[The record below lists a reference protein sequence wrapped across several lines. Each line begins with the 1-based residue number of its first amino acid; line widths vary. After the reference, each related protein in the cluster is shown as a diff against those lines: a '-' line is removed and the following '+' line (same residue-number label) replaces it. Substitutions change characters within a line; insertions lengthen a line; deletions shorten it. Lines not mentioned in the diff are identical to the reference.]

1 MLLHSCIRGFY
12 SKVYTR
18 SSRTYH
24 IQVSPKL
31 VLPSFAKINLGL
43 KVLNRRADGFHDI
56 CTVFQTIS
64 LSDTITFES
73 ADELCLKCSDE
84 TIPTDERNLIIKAAN
99 LLRERFSIP
108 LGARIYLEKVI
119 PSPGGLGGGS
129 SNAAVALL
137 GLNRLWSIGASI
149 GELHEL
155 AATLGSDV
163 PFFLYGGTAIGTG
176 RGTEL
181 EQVDDIE
188 ASNMVVV
195 TPNIAVST
203 MEAFRVLEVRRL
215 TSDVTE
221 RILLNCRFR
230 AEQCGFAEFDLD
242 NDFEKTVFSIHPEIG
257 DVKRDLL
264 ELGAVRAAMSGSG
277 ASVFGIFDN
286 IETRQTALKALGNR
300 PNWRSFAVAAI
311 SRSEYREALKQ
322 VF

>member
-1 MLLHSCIRGFY
+1 M
-12 SKVYTR
+12 
-18 SSRTYH
+18 
-24 IQVSPKL
+24 
-31 VLPSFAKINLGL
+31 
-43 KVLNRRADGFHDI
+43 LNRREDGFHDI

-64 LSDTITFES
+64 LCDAITFES
-73 ADELCLKCSDE
+73 ADELRLKCSDE

-99 LLRERFSIP
+99 LLRVRFSIP
-108 LGARIYLEKVI
+108 FGAKIHLEKVI

-149 GELHEL
+149 DELHEI
-155 AATLGSDV
+155 ASTLGSDV
-163 PFFLYGGTAIGTG
+163 PFFLYGGVAFGTG
-176 RGTEL
+176 RGTEIEPL
-181 EQVDDIE
+181 DDLDL
-188 ASNMVVV
+188 SNIVIV

-203 MEAFRVLEVRRL
+203 MEAFRLLEVRRL
-215 TSDVTE
+215 TSDETE

-230 AEQCGFAEFDLD
+230 VEQGGFAEFDLD
-242 NDFEKTVFSIHPEIG
+242 NDFEKSVFSIHPEIG
-257 DVKRDLL
+257 DVKRTLL

-286 IETRQTALKALGNR
+286 IETRQTALKALGDR

-311 SRSEYREALKQ
+311 SRSAYREALKQ